1 MVQAAG
7 MQNLLDC
14 FRFYFQ
20 IRFDQFWNFST
31 QMDHLKWWS
40 VMVLAPKIFNWLCA
54 SSWNDKVAI
63 FKLFFDNISSNDSKI
78 VKRTTQHFCIP
89 TASNLTNG
97 LKWYPKFMLDSC
109 QKFIMTKQNQF
120 QYFKLGPC
128 WKWTLIKL
136 ICPKVKSPNPHFS
149 DSSRTQSIYIPDR
162 LSRIVNPLPGEGQ
175 IGHNNLGYAMYTST

>member
-1 MVQAAG
+1 MQLVVLQAAG
-7 MQNLLDC
+7 MAQLQFPNC
-14 FRFYFQ
+14 FFG
-20 IRFDQFWNFST
+20 
-31 QMDHLKWWS
+31 
-40 VMVLAPKIFNWLCA
+40 KIDL
-54 SSWNDKVAI
+54 
-63 FKLFFDNISSNDSKI
+63 NDSKI
-78 VKRTTQHFCIP
+78 VKRETQHFCIP
-89 TASNLTNG
+89 AACNLTNG

-162 LSRIVNPLPGEGQ
+162 PSRIVNPLPGKGQ